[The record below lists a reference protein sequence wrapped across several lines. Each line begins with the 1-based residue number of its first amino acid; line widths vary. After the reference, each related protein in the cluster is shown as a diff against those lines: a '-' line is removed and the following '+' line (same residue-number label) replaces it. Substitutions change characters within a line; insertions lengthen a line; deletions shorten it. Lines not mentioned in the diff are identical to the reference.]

1 MSSFLSQGFQST
13 SAGNTSSIISGE
25 NSSDGVPLS
34 DPAMGVSNYVGT
46 FISGSNY
53 SVIQIAVRCDTIVV
67 VNVRESFTPDGEG
80 FISHSITT
88 TQADADGSVPTALY
102 FYISCPYVR
111 VEVVNTQPNN
121 TIFQL
126 STKLTSASPPETAT
140 TDSGQTYTSVN
151 GVPHL
156 NAFIGGQTLNIN
168 VNSSA
173 LAPVVV
179 TDLAAEASV
188 ASIDGKITACN
199 TGAVVVAS
207 GAITETNS
215 GTINTAVGSINTK
228 ITACNTGAVVVTS
241 GTITETNSG
250 TINTAV
256 GSINTK
262 ITACN
267 TGAVVVA
274 SGTITETNSSA
285 SKDSLA
291 SIDIGLNKTSTF
303 SNISSVGL
311 KSAGAFSDTFDL
323 GVGADRYDSATF
335 LGVCNTTSYA
345 TPNFIFQYS
354 FNNTDFFADGVSPS
368 FYVNGSASSFVFQ
381 RASVPSRYVR
391 LLFTADTFLTTL
403 QLILSK

>member
-1 MSSFLSQGFQST
+1 MSSFLAQGFQST

-34 DPAMGVSNYVGT
+34 DPAAGVINYVGT
-46 FISGSNY
+46 YISGANY
-53 SVIQIAVRCDTIVV
+53 SVIQLAVRCDTIVV
-67 VNVRESFTPDGEG
+67 VNVRESFTPDGAG

-179 TDLAAEASV
+179 SDLVARASV

-215 GTINTAVGSINTK
+215 LATKNSVASIDGK
-228 ITACNTGAVVVTS
+228 ITACNTGAVVIAS
-241 GTITETNSG
+241 GAITETNSL
-250 TINTAV
+250 A
-256 GSINTK
+256 TK
-262 ITACN
+262 N
-267 TGAVVVA
+267 
-274 SGTITETNSSA
+274 
-285 SKDSLA
+285 SLA
-291 SIDIGLNKTSTF
+291 SIDVGLNKTSTF

-311 KSAGAFSDTFDL
+311 KSAGEFSDTFDL
-323 GVGADRYDSATF
+323 GVGADRYENATF

-381 RASVPSRYVR
+381 RASVPTRYVR